1 MRADHSR
8 ASVSIRLALGK
19 MEMEGAALGLAGPG
33 GWIYALRL
41 RLAQVWDVL
50 HVLRFKGPWDSQFI
64 GFDRSRCNSRN
75 EWSGIVLSRPE
86 DELAL
91 L

>member
-1 MRADHSR
+1 
-8 ASVSIRLALGK
+8 
-19 MEMEGAALGLAGPG
+19 MEGAALGLAGPG